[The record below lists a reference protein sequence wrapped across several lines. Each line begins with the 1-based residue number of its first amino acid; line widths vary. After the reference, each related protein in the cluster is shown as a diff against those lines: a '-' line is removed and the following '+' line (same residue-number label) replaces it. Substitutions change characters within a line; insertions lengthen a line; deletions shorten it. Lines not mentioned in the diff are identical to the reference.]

1 MDSPAIFFFT
11 SVAVLAAITAA
22 FFFTGKRVPEKR
34 LSGLATVSFILVLAG
49 IVFGDDRIVGYSLLA
64 IGLAFAV
71 ADVIRKRKKS
81 DAQKEQ

>member
-1 MDSPAIFFFT
+1 MDSPAVFFFT

-22 FFFTGKRVPEKR
+22 FFFTGKRASEKR

-49 IVFGDDRIVGYSLLA
+49 IVFGDNKTVGYVLLL

-71 ADVIRKRKKS
+71 ADIIRKRKKS